1 MYVDFEYY
9 SSVFSGSVLSE
20 KDFQKA
26 EQEAETYIRYLTYLN
41 GDIFA
46 DTAQVDAIKG
56 AVCAAADAYYMAVRE
71 TAEGGNV
78 KSESKDGLSVSF
90 VVARKDGETAD
101 DYAGRHDYGLQ
112 DAAQGSYTCQRWGR
126 FNRRSD
132 SVCSKTGNCKKS
144 ENHQRKDW

>member
-9 SSVFSGSVLSE
+9 SSVLGGSVLSE
-20 KDFQKA
+20 GTFQKA

-46 DTAQVDAIKG
+46 DVVQADIIKG
-56 AVCAAADAYYMAVRE
+56 AVCAAAEAYYTAVRE

-90 VVARKDGETAD
+90 VVTRKDGETTD
-101 DYAGRHDYGLQ
+101 DYVKRCMYQAIRFWLLPTGWLSRKVGCRHDHKYRCCDCL
-112 DAAQGSYTCQRWGR
+112 
-126 FNRRSD
+126 
-132 SVCSKTGNCKKS
+132 
-144 ENHQRKDW
+144 

>member
-1 MYVDFEYY
+1 MYVDFKYY
-9 SSVFSGSVLSE
+9 SSVFGGSVLSE
-20 KDFQKA
+20 GAFHKA

-46 DTAQVDAIKG
+46 DTAQADAIKG

-90 VVARKDGETAD
+90 VVTRKDGETAD
-101 DYAGRHDYGLQ
+101 DYVKRCMYQVIRIRLLSTGWLSRKAGCRHDHKCGCCDCL
-112 DAAQGSYTCQRWGR
+112 
-126 FNRRSD
+126 
-132 SVCSKTGNCKKS
+132 
-144 ENHQRKDW
+144 

>member
-1 MYVDFEYY
+1 MYVKYGYY
-9 SSVFSGSVLSE
+9 SNNYKGTLIPKE
-20 KDFQKA
+20 DFQRA

-46 DTAQVDAIKG
+46 DTAQADAIKG
-56 AVCAAADAYYMAVRE
+56 AVCAAADAYHMAVRE

-101 DYAGRHDYGLQ
+101 DYVKRCMYQVIRIRLLPTGWLSRKAGCGHDNKCCCCDCL
-112 DAAQGSYTCQRWGR
+112 
-126 FNRRSD
+126 
-132 SVCSKTGNCKKS
+132 
-144 ENHQRKDW
+144 

>member
-9 SSVFSGSVLSE
+9 STMFSGSVLTAE
-20 KDFQKA
+20 TFPKA

-46 DTAQVDAIKG
+46 DKAQADAIKG
-56 AVCAAADAYYMAVRE
+56 AVCAAADAHYTAVRE
-71 TAEGGNV
+71 TVDGGNV

-101 DYAGRHDYGLQ
+101 DYIKRCMYQVIRIRLLPTGWLSRKAGCKHDHKCGCCDCL
-112 DAAQGSYTCQRWGR
+112 
-126 FNRRSD
+126 
-132 SVCSKTGNCKKS
+132 
-144 ENHQRKDW
+144 

>member
-1 MYVDFEYY
+1 MYVKYGYY
-9 SSVFSGSVLSE
+9 SNTFKGTLIPKE
-20 KDFQKA
+20 NFQRA

-46 DTAQVDAIKG
+46 DTAQADAIKG
-56 AVCAAADAYYMAVRE
+56 AVCAAADAYHMAVRE

-101 DYAGRHDYGLQ
+101 DYVKRCMYQVIRIRLLPTGWLSRKAGCKHDHKCGCCDCL
-112 DAAQGSYTCQRWGR
+112 
-126 FNRRSD
+126 
-132 SVCSKTGNCKKS
+132 
-144 ENHQRKDW
+144 

>member
-9 SSVFSGSVLSE
+9 STMFSGSVLTAE
-20 KDFQKA
+20 TFPKA

-46 DTAQVDAIKG
+46 DKAQADAIKG
-56 AVCAAADAYYMAVRE
+56 AVCAAADVYYAAVRE
-71 TAEGGNV
+71 SSEGGNV

-101 DYAGRHDYGLQ
+101 DYIKRCMYQVIRIRLLPTGWLSRKAGCKHDHKCGCCDCL
-112 DAAQGSYTCQRWGR
+112 
-126 FNRRSD
+126 
-132 SVCSKTGNCKKS
+132 
-144 ENHQRKDW
+144 

>member
-9 SSVFSGSVLSE
+9 STMFSGSVLTAE
-20 KDFQKA
+20 TFPKA

-46 DTAQVDAIKG
+46 DKAQADAIKG
-56 AVCAAADAYYMAVRE
+56 AVCTAADAYYTAVRE
-71 TAEGGNV
+71 SAEGGNV

-101 DYAGRHDYGLQ
+101 DYIKRCMYQVIRIRLLPTGWLSRKAGCKHDHKCGCCDCL
-112 DAAQGSYTCQRWGR
+112 
-126 FNRRSD
+126 
-132 SVCSKTGNCKKS
+132 
-144 ENHQRKDW
+144 

>member
-9 SSVFSGSVLSE
+9 STMLSGSVLTAE
-20 KDFQKA
+20 TFPKA

-46 DTAQVDAIKG
+46 DKAQADAIKG
-56 AVCAAADAYYMAVRE
+56 AVCAAADAYYTAVRE
-71 TAEGGNV
+71 SAEGGNV

-101 DYAGRHDYGLQ
+101 DYIKRCMYQVIGIRLLPTGWLSRKAGCKHDHKCGCCDCL
-112 DAAQGSYTCQRWGR
+112 
-126 FNRRSD
+126 
-132 SVCSKTGNCKKS
+132 
-144 ENHQRKDW
+144 

>member
-1 MYVDFEYY
+1 MYVKYGYY
-9 SSVFSGSVLSE
+9 SNNYKGAVIPKE
-20 KDFQKA
+20 DFQKA

-46 DTAQVDAIKG
+46 DTAQADAIKG
-56 AVCAAADAYYMAVRE
+56 AVCAAADAYHMAVRE

-101 DYAGRHDYGLQ
+101 DYVKRCMYQVIRIRLLPTGWLSRKAGCRHDHKCGCCDCL
-112 DAAQGSYTCQRWGR
+112 
-126 FNRRSD
+126 
-132 SVCSKTGNCKKS
+132 
-144 ENHQRKDW
+144 

>member
-20 KDFQKA
+20 GAFQKA

-46 DTAQVDAIKG
+46 DTAQADAIKG
-56 AVCAAADAYYMAVRE
+56 AVCAAADAYHMAVRE

-90 VVARKDGETAD
+90 VVACKDGETAD
-101 DYAGRHDYGLQ
+101 DYVKRCMYQVIRIRLLPTGWLSRKAGCGHDNKCCCCDCL
-112 DAAQGSYTCQRWGR
+112 
-126 FNRRSD
+126 
-132 SVCSKTGNCKKS
+132 
-144 ENHQRKDW
+144 

>member
-9 SSVFSGSVLSE
+9 TSVYGGSLLTE
-20 KDFQKA
+20 QDFATA
-26 EQEAETYIRYLTYLN
+26 ERDAEVYIRYLTYLN

-46 DTAQVDAIKG
+46 DTAQADTIKC
-56 AVCAAADAYYMAVRE
+56 AVCAAADAYHMAVRE

-101 DYAGRHDYGLQ
+101 DYVKRCMYQVIRIRLLPTGWLSRKAGCKHDHKCGCCDCL
-112 DAAQGSYTCQRWGR
+112 
-126 FNRRSD
+126 
-132 SVCSKTGNCKKS
+132 
-144 ENHQRKDW
+144 